1 MEYVPQNQRDTNE
14 SKELLLTWTDWPL
27 RRPSKMM

>member
-1 MEYVPQNQRDTNE
+1 VSQNQRDTNE
-14 SKELLLTWTDWPL
+14 NELLTWTVWPL